1 MSQTNFSYEDFI
13 LTQVHKALKKSSF
26 ISSSWERLAEKSS
39 SWKCYVYNNAQ
50 EFICLINMTF
60 NPNFDKNKL
69 IPIGLDVVI
78 DSAEKKVNDDNDWDE
93 IVPDWELG
101 MDESN
106 SESNSENNGENN
118 SQVNLNQNNN
128 YQYIS
133 SYDLNHKESLK
144 VVNRK
149 IINLLTKSKAGFWMK
164 YI

>member
-1 MSQTNFSYEDFI
+1 
-13 LTQVHKALKKSSF
+13 
-26 ISSSWERLAEKSS
+26 
-39 SWKCYVYNNAQ
+39 
-50 EFICLINMTF
+50 MTF

-106 SESNSENNGENN
+106 SESNSENN

-149 IINLLTKSKAGFWMK
+149 IINLLTRSKSGFWGK
-164 YI
+164 YIN

>member
-50 EFICLINMTF
+50 EFICVINMTF

-93 IVPDWELG
+93 VVPDWELG

-118 SQVNLNQNNN
+118 SQVNNAEADEEVSIFSLF
-128 YQYIS
+128 S
-133 SYDLNHKESLK
+133 S
-144 VVNRK
+144 
-149 IINLLTKSKAGFWMK
+149 NLGDKNKSSK
-164 YI
+164 YSKLVPAETAFLLVL